1 MKFWVTLTHIFQGHF
16 FFSPQKSVIT
26 LYLVER
32 SSLWVSGAST
42 NKYTFKTLQVFLQ
55 LNWNHLTLTLA
66 LATIVDLKLYYPY
79 SGSHDYSQL
88 AASPRRRGLT
98 VASRQRLCIFKQ
110 SLRDCDLTTVASRL
124 WLYLFNKIGSAYLT
138 KGLHITGTFGA
149 PNSSSAASCAFGAPW
164 THTSSIWCVW

>member
-1 MKFWVTLTHIFQGHF
+1 MTLTHIFQGHF

-98 VASRQRLCIFKQ
+98 VASRLWLCIFKQ

-124 WLYLFNKIGSAYLT
+124 WLYLSIINYPTVCLSVCDRTPPKRRLQLNAIMLLNMQS
-138 KGLHITGTFGA
+138 
-149 PNSSSAASCAFGAPW
+149 NSREATVSQFC
-164 THTSSIWCVW
+164 